1 MVLGVGVT
9 GPMML
14 SEYKQNM
21 HKYTSVMQTSVKKLT
36 SKSKT
41 IFFSLQ
47 TTRLS
52 PSLEGSNNS
61 VAQLAGKLW
70 PGVERTPG

>member
-1 MVLGVGVT
+1 
-9 GPMML
+9 
-14 SEYKQNM
+14 
-21 HKYTSVMQTSVKKLT
+21 MQTSVKKLT